1 MVGGNPTLYAYV
13 GSPNNWYDI
22 FGLRPFGHAVG
33 DIGEKAVINDLK
45 KNGYEIIDVKYGSN
59 NGIDVLAKNPSTGK
73 YDAFEVK
80 SSTVGK
86 FNLSKDQLKPE
97 NFVKTRLERAELC
110 GMITED
116 ARIDIMSNLG
126 ERKVAYVDI
135 KRRDNGALYAESI
148 RYESWDAEAKRIEKL
163 KKGGHH

>member
-1 MVGGNPTLYAYV
+1 M
-13 GSPNNWYDI
+13 
-22 FGLRPFGHAVG
+22 G

-45 KNGYEIIDVKYGSN
+45 KNGYEIIDVKYDSN

-86 FNLSKDQLKPE
+86 FNLSEAQMDPD
-97 NFVKTRLERAELC
+97 NFVRTRLERVESH

-148 RYESWDAEAKRIEKL
+148 HYESWDAEAKRIEKL
-163 KKGGHH
+163 KTGGHH